1 MVSSNSNIIE
11 ELRNA
16 VVNLDVDSARAT
28 AEEAVRLGVNPVEAI
43 ENGLSKG
50 IREIGDKFEAGEAF
64 VMELVLAA
72 EAMKAG
78 IEVFRPLLAAQ
89 RLERKAT
96 GIVVIGTVRG
106 DIHDMGK
113 NLVIVM
119 LEAAGFDVKDLGVD
133 VPPERFLE
141 KVKEE
146 KPHIIAMSSLL
157 TTSAPE
163 QKIVVDALEKNGIR
177 RGLKV
182 AVGGAAVTPKLA
194 KEMGA
199 DGYSDNAVDSVAVFK
214 QLMSS

>member
-1 MVSSNSNIIE
+1 VSSNSDIIE
-11 ELRNA
+11 GLRNA
-16 VVNLDVDSARAT
+16 VVNLDVDRVRAT
-28 AEEAVRLGVNPVEAI
+28 AEEAVRHGVNPVEAI
-43 ENGLSKG
+43 EDGLSKG
-50 IREIGDKFEAGEAF
+50 IREIGGKFEAGEAF
-64 VMELVLAA
+64 IMELVLAA

-133 VPPERFLE
+133 VPPEKFLE

-163 QKIVVDALEKNGIR
+163 QRIVVDALEKNGIR

-182 AVGGAAVTPKLA
+182 VVGGAAVTTKLA

>member
-1 MVSSNSNIIE
+1 VSSNSNIIE
-11 ELRNA
+11 DLRLA

>member
-11 ELRNA
+11 DLRLA

>member
-1 MVSSNSNIIE
+1 LVSSQSDIIE
-11 ELRNA
+11 DLKHA
-16 VVNLDVDSARAT
+16 VVNLDVDKVRAT
-28 AEEAVRLGVNPVEAI
+28 AKEAVRLGVNPVEAI
-43 ENGLSKG
+43 ENGLSRG
-50 IREIGDKFEAGEAF
+50 IREIGVRFEAGEAF

-78 IEVFRPLLAAQ
+78 IEIFRPLLAAQ
-89 RLERKAT
+89 RLERKTT

-119 LEAAGFDVKDLGVD
+119 LQAAGFDVKDLGVD
-133 VPPERFLE
+133 VPPEKFLE
-141 KVKEE
+141 KVKTE

-163 QKIVVDALEKNGIR
+163 QRIVVDALDKNGIR
-177 RGLKV
+177 RAVKV

>member
-1 MVSSNSNIIE
+1 M
-11 ELRNA
+11 
-16 VVNLDVDSARAT
+16 DVDSVRAT

>member
-1 MVSSNSNIIE
+1 VSSNSNIIE

>member
-1 MVSSNSNIIE
+1 VSSNSEVIQN
-11 ELRNA
+11 LRNA
-16 VVNLDVDSARAT
+16 VINLDVDKVRAT

-43 ENGLSKG
+43 EDGLSKG

-78 IEVFRPLLAAQ
+78 LEVFRPLLTAQ
-89 RLERKAT
+89 RLKRKST
-96 GIVVIGTVRG
+96 GTVVIGTVRG

-113 NLVIVM
+113 NLVVVM

-133 VPPERFLE
+133 VPPERFVDSAKL
-141 KVKEE
+141 E

-163 QKIVVDALEKNGIR
+163 PKIVVDALEKNGIR
-177 RGLKV
+177 ANLKV

-199 DGYSDNAVDSVAVFK
+199 DGYSDNAVDSVALFK
-214 QLMSS
+214 QLTSP

>member
-1 MVSSNSNIIE
+1 MVSSQSDIIE
-11 ELRNA
+11 DLKHA
-16 VVNLDVDSARAT
+16 VVNLDVDKVRAT
-28 AEEAVRLGVNPVEAI
+28 AKEAVRLGVNPVEAI
-43 ENGLSKG
+43 ENGLSRG
-50 IREIGDKFEAGEAF
+50 IREIGVRFEAGEAF

-78 IEVFRPLLAAQ
+78 IEIFRPLLAAQ
-89 RLERKAT
+89 RLERKTT

-119 LEAAGFDVKDLGVD
+119 LQAAGFDVKDLGVD
-133 VPPERFLE
+133 VPPEKFLE
-141 KVKEE
+141 KVKTE

-163 QKIVVDALEKNGIR
+163 QRIVVDALDKNGIR
-177 RGLKV
+177 RAVKV